1 MAAHTAQRMRSK
13 VTAEAILQHLHRAW
27 MYARLMIVCLDT
39 KKMFWFFSVRK
50 TNLRE
55 KVLCL
60 NKVYFATR
68 TYRRTS
74 TILPGPPSFSLLCPN
89 IASGSRFRS
98 EVHFVNV
105 N

>member
-27 MYARLMIVCLDT
+27 MYARLMIVCLH
-39 KKMFWFFSVRK
+39 KENVLVFFGPE